1 MNAYVRGVA
10 VTPFGRL
17 PGRDSLD
24 LQIAAAE
31 EAVHDAGV
39 DAADIDAVV
48 VGYSTVLNHLMP
60 ADLFA
65 ERFGIRPMIAHGFS
79 SGGATGL
86 AMLAHAVRLVE
97 AGHARTVLVAAG
109 ENRATGASRT
119 DSTKALAQVGHAA
132 YEVPLGATIP
142 AYYGLL
148 ASRYLWSFGLP
159 DDALAPLPVQM
170 RAHAA
175 ATPGAQFRDAITV
188 DDVIASRTVASPLHL
203 LECCPMSDGGAA
215 FVVTAE
221 ADARSVTVAGIG
233 EAHRHQHLSLL
244 DMTNTGARTAAERA
258 FAGTGLTTADVDVF
272 GIYDSFSV
280 TVAMIVEEIG
290 MVPAGKAGPYA
301 RAGAFDVDGRYPM
314 NTHGGLLSYG
324 HCGVGG
330 GMAHVAEVVTQLRG
344 ERGSAQVR
352 GASVGYV
359 HADGGVL
366 SSHAAAVLRRTA

>member
-1 MNAYVRGVA
+1 MTAYVSGVA
-10 VTPFGRL
+10 VTPFGKL

-31 EAVHDAGV
+31 DAVDDAQA
-39 DAADIDAVV
+39 DPADIDALI

-65 ERFGIRPMIAHGFS
+65 ERFGIRPPIAFGFS

-86 AMLAHAVRLVE
+86 AMLVHAVRLVE
-97 AGHARTVLVAAG
+97 AGEARTVLIAAG
-109 ENRATGASRT
+109 ENRATGISSLEAT
-119 DSTKALAQVGHAA
+119 AVLAQVGHPD
-132 YEVPLGATIP
+132 YEVPLGATVP

-159 DDALAPLPVQM
+159 DDALAPLSVQM
-170 RAHAA
+170 RAHAVGTA
-175 ATPGAQFRDAITV
+175 GAQFREPITV
-188 DDVIASRTVASPLHL
+188 ADVLASRMVASPLHL
-203 LECCPMSDGGAA
+203 LECCPVSDGGAA
-215 FVVTAE
+215 FVVTAMPGQ
-221 ADARSVTVAGIG
+221 RSVEVAGIG
-233 EAHRHQHLSLL
+233 EAHRHQHLSML

-258 FAGTGLTTADVDVF
+258 FAGTGLALADVDVF

-280 TVAMIVEEIG
+280 TVAMIMEEIG
-290 MVPAGKAGPYA
+290 MVPAGKSGAYA
-301 RAGAFDVDGRYPM
+301 RAGGFDLDGRYPM

-344 ERGSAQVR
+344 ERGAAQVP

-366 SSHAAAVLRRTA
+366 SSHATAVLRGIR

>member
-1 MNAYVRGVA
+1 VA

-17 PGRDSLD
+17 PGRESLD
-24 LQIAAAE
+24 LQIAAAQ
-31 EAVHDAGV
+31 EAVDDAGI
-39 DAADIDAVV
+39 DTAEIDAVV

-65 ERFGIRPMIAHGFS
+65 EGFGIRPAIAHGFS

-97 AGHARTVLVAAG
+97 AGQARTVLIAAG
-109 ENRATGASRT
+109 ENRASGASRA

-170 RAHAA
+170 RAHAVGTA
-175 ATPGAQFRDAITV
+175 GAQFRDPITV
-188 DDVIASRTVASPLHL
+188 DDVLASRMVASPLHL

-215 FVVTAE
+215 FVVTSTP
-221 ADARSVTVAGIG
+221 DARSVEVAGVG

-244 DMTNTGARTAAERA
+244 DMTNTGARVAAERA
-258 FAGTGLTTADVDVF
+258 FAGTGLAPADVEVF

-280 TVAMIVEEIG
+280 TVAMILEEVG
-290 MVPAGKAGPYA
+290 MVPAGKSGAYA
-301 RAGAFDVDGRYPM
+301 RAGAFDVDGRFPM

-344 ERGSAQVR
+344 ERGPAQVR

-366 SSHAAAVLRRTA
+366 SSHVAAVLRRAV